1 MAIYSYVKTVITGAL
16 GTVYDLQ
23 TNDKVKYRTLG
34 VADNGRTY
42 ISLKDISH
50 LQTQLKEIDFKED
63 VLPDDLLQTI
73 KSKRLLE
80 LTELGRAYDNELVN
94 NDMVI
99 NSSLGFKVN
108 ADLRSQNNLRGLIDF
123 MTDTETASYIDYNNK
138 AHDLSKSQLETL
150 LKELVLNGSNLYKQ
164 KWNYSKQIENATNS
178 DDDTLL
184 QEFNFTM
191 LNFGEWSW
199 MDLDYLVKTYIS

>member
-16 GTVYDLQ
+16 GTIYDLQ

-80 LTELGRAYDNELVN
+80 LTKLGRAYDNELVN
-94 NDMVI
+94 TDMVI

-164 KWNYSKQIENATNS
+164 KWIYSKQIENATNS

-184 QEFNFTM
+184 QEFKFTM
-191 LNFGEWSW
+191 LNFGE
-199 MDLDYLVKTYIS
+199 

>member
-16 GTVYDLQ
+16 GTVYDLH

-50 LQTQLKEIDFKED
+50 LQTQLKEIDFKKD

-94 NDMVI
+94 TDMVI

-123 MTDTETASYIDYNNK
+123 MTDTETTSYIDYENK
-138 AHDLSKSQLETL
+138 AHDLSKSQLEIL
-150 LKELVLNGSNLYKQ
+150 LKEVVLNGSNLYRQ
-164 KWNYSKQIENATNS
+164 KWKYSKQIKNATNS

-184 QEFNFTM
+184 QKFKFTM
-191 LNFGEWSW
+191 LNFGE
-199 MDLDYLVKTYIS
+199 

>member
-34 VADNGRTY
+34 VANNGRTY
-42 ISLKDISH
+42 ISLKNKSH

-94 NDMVI
+94 TEMVI

-123 MTDTETASYIDYNNK
+123 MTDTETTSYIDYENK
-138 AHDLSKSQLETL
+138 AHDLSKSQLEIL
-150 LKELVLNGSNLYKQ
+150 LKEVVLNGSNLYKQ
-164 KWNYSKQIENATNS
+164 KWNYSKQIKNATNS

-184 QEFNFTM
+184 QEFKFNM
-191 LNFGEWSW
+191 LNFGE
-199 MDLDYLVKTYIS
+199 

>member
-50 LQTQLKEIDFKED
+50 LQPQLKEIDFKED

-80 LTELGRAYDNELVN
+80 LTELGRHYDNELVN
-94 NDMVI
+94 TDMVI

-123 MTDTETASYIDYNNK
+123 MTDTETTSYIDYNNK

-164 KWNYSKQIENATNS
+164 KWIYSKQIENATNS

-184 QEFNFTM
+184 QEFKFTM
-191 LNFGEWSW
+191 LNFGE
-199 MDLDYLVKTYIS
+199 

>member
-23 TNDKVKYRTLG
+23 TNNKVKYRTLG

-94 NDMVI
+94 TDMVI

-164 KWNYSKQIENATNS
+164 KWIYSKQIENATNS

-184 QEFNFTM
+184 QEFKFTM
-191 LNFGEWSW
+191 LNFGE
-199 MDLDYLVKTYIS
+199 

>member
-50 LQTQLKEIDFKED
+50 LQPQLKEIDFKED

-80 LTELGRAYDNELVN
+80 LTELGRHYDNELVN
-94 NDMVI
+94 TDMVI

-138 AHDLSKSQLETL
+138 PHDLSKSQLETL

-164 KWNYSKQIENATNS
+164 KWIYSKQIENATNS

-184 QEFNFTM
+184 QEFKFTM
-191 LNFGEWSW
+191 LNFGE
-199 MDLDYLVKTYIS
+199 

>member
-16 GTVYDLQ
+16 GTVYDLH
-23 TNDKVKYRTLG
+23 TNDKVEYKTLG
-34 VADNGRTY
+34 VANNGRTY
-42 ISLKDISH
+42 ISLKNKSH
-50 LQTQLKEIDFKED
+50 LQTQLKEIDFKKD

-94 NDMVI
+94 TEMVI

-123 MTDTETASYIDYNNK
+123 MTDTETTSYIDYENK
-138 AHDLSKSQLETL
+138 AHDLSKSQLEIL
-150 LKELVLNGSNLYKQ
+150 LKEVVLNGSNLYKQ
-164 KWNYSKQIENATNS
+164 KWNYSKQIKNATNS

-184 QEFNFTM
+184 QEFKFTM
-191 LNFGEWSW
+191 LNFGE
-199 MDLDYLVKTYIS
+199 

>member
-50 LQTQLKEIDFKED
+50 LHPQLKEIDFKED

-94 NDMVI
+94 TDMVI

-123 MTDTETASYIDYNNK
+123 MTDTETASYIDYENK

-164 KWNYSKQIENATNS
+164 KWIYSKQIENATNS

-184 QEFNFTM
+184 QEFKFTM
-191 LNFGEWSW
+191 LNFGE
-199 MDLDYLVKTYIS
+199 

>member
-23 TNDKVKYRTLG
+23 TNDKVEYRTLG

-42 ISLKDISH
+42 ISLKNKSH

-80 LTELGRAYDNELVN
+80 LTDLGRAYDNELVN
-94 NDMVI
+94 TDMVI

-123 MTDTETASYIDYNNK
+123 MTDTETTSYIDYENK
-138 AHDLSKSQLETL
+138 AHDLSKSQLEIL
-150 LKELVLNGSNLYKQ
+150 LKEVVLNGSNLYKQ
-164 KWNYSKQIENATNS
+164 KWNYSKQIKNATNS

-184 QEFNFTM
+184 QEFKFTM
-191 LNFGEWSW
+191 LNFGE
-199 MDLDYLVKTYIS
+199 

>member
-23 TNDKVKYRTLG
+23 TNDKVEYRTLG
-34 VADNGRTY
+34 VADNGRIY

-50 LQTQLKEIDFKED
+50 LQTQLKEIDFKKD
-63 VLPDDLLQTI
+63 VLPDDLLKTI

-80 LTELGRAYDNELVN
+80 LTKLGRAYDNELVN
-94 NDMVI
+94 TDMVI

-123 MTDTETASYIDYNNK
+123 MTDTETTSYIDYDNK
-138 AHDLSKSQLETL
+138 AHDLSKSQLEIL
-150 LKELVLNGSNLYKQ
+150 LKEVVLNGSNLYKQ
-164 KWNYSKQIENATNS
+164 KWNYSKQIKNATNS

-184 QEFNFTM
+184 QEFKFTM
-191 LNFGEWSW
+191 LNFGE
-199 MDLDYLVKTYIS
+199 

>member
-23 TNDKVKYRTLG
+23 TNDKVEYRTLG
-34 VADNGRTY
+34 IADNGRTY
-42 ISLKDISH
+42 ISLKNKSH
-50 LQTQLKEIDFKED
+50 LQTQLKEIDFNED

-94 NDMVI
+94 TDMVI

-123 MTDTETASYIDYNNK
+123 MTDTETTSYIDYENK
-138 AHDLSKSQLETL
+138 AHDLSKSQLEIL
-150 LKELVLNGSNLYKQ
+150 LKEVVLNGSNLYKQ
-164 KWNYSKQIENATNS
+164 KWNYSKQIKNATNS
-178 DDDTLL
+178 DDDILL
-184 QEFNFTM
+184 QEFKFTM
-191 LNFGEWSW
+191 LNFGE
-199 MDLDYLVKTYIS
+199 

>member
-16 GTVYDLQ
+16 GTVYDLH

-50 LQTQLKEIDFKED
+50 LQTQLKEIDFKKD

-94 NDMVI
+94 TDMVI

-123 MTDTETASYIDYNNK
+123 MTDTETTSYIDYENK
-138 AHDLSKSQLETL
+138 AHDLSKSQLEIL
-150 LKELVLNGSNLYKQ
+150 LKEVVLNGSNLYKQ
-164 KWNYSKQIENATNS
+164 KWNYSKQIKNATNS

-184 QEFNFTM
+184 QKFKFTM
-191 LNFGEWSW
+191 LNFGE
-199 MDLDYLVKTYIS
+199 

>member
-50 LQTQLKEIDFKED
+50 LQPQLKEIDFKED

-94 NDMVI
+94 TDMVI

-123 MTDTETASYIDYNNK
+123 MTDTETASYIDYENK
-138 AHDLSKSQLETL
+138 PHDLSKSQLETL

-164 KWNYSKQIENATNS
+164 KWIYSKQIENATNS

-184 QEFNFTM
+184 QEFKFTM
-191 LNFGEWSW
+191 LNFGE
-199 MDLDYLVKTYIS
+199 

>member
-94 NDMVI
+94 TDMVI

-123 MTDTETASYIDYNNK
+123 MTDTETASYIDYENK

-164 KWNYSKQIENATNS
+164 KWIYSKQIENATNS

-184 QEFNFTM
+184 QEFKFTM
-191 LNFGEWSW
+191 LNFGE
-199 MDLDYLVKTYIS
+199 

>member
-50 LQTQLKEIDFKED
+50 LQPQLKEIDFKED

-94 NDMVI
+94 TDMVI
-99 NSSLGFKVN
+99 KSSLGFKVN

-164 KWNYSKQIENATNS
+164 KWVYSKQIENATNS

-184 QEFNFTM
+184 QEFKFTM
-191 LNFGEWSW
+191 LNFGE
-199 MDLDYLVKTYIS
+199 

>member
-16 GTVYDLQ
+16 GTVYDLH
-23 TNDKVKYRTLG
+23 TNDKVEYRTLG
-34 VADNGRTY
+34 VADNGRNY

-50 LQTQLKEIDFKED
+50 LQTQLKSIDFKKD

-94 NDMVI
+94 TDIVI

-123 MTDTETASYIDYNNK
+123 MTDTETTSYIDYENK
-138 AHDLSKSQLETL
+138 AHDLSKSQLEIL
-150 LKELVLNGSNLYKQ
+150 LKEVVLNGSNLYKQ
-164 KWNYSKQIENATNS
+164 KWNYSKQIKNATNS

-184 QEFNFTM
+184 QEFKFTM
-191 LNFGEWSW
+191 LNFGE
-199 MDLDYLVKTYIS
+199 

>member
-16 GTVYDLQ
+16 GTVYDLH
-23 TNDKVKYRTLG
+23 TNDKVEYRTLG
-34 VADNGRTY
+34 VANNGRTY
-42 ISLKDISH
+42 ISLKNKSH

-94 NDMVI
+94 TDMVI
-99 NSSLGFKVN
+99 NSSLGFKIN

-123 MTDTETASYIDYNNK
+123 MTDTETTSYIDYENK
-138 AHDLSKSQLETL
+138 AHDLSKSQLEIL
-150 LKELVLNGSNLYKQ
+150 LKEVVLNGSNLYKQ
-164 KWNYSKQIENATNS
+164 KWNYSKQIKNATNS

-184 QEFNFTM
+184 QEFKFTM
-191 LNFGEWSW
+191 LNFGE
-199 MDLDYLVKTYIS
+199 

>member
-34 VADNGRTY
+34 VANNGRTY
-42 ISLKDISH
+42 ISLKNKSH
-50 LQTQLKEIDFKED
+50 LQTQLKEIDFKKD

-94 NDMVI
+94 TDMVI

-123 MTDTETASYIDYNNK
+123 MTDTETTSYIDYENK
-138 AHDLSKSQLETL
+138 AHDLSKSQLEIL
-150 LKELVLNGSNLYKQ
+150 LKEVVLNGSNLYKQ
-164 KWNYSKQIENATNS
+164 KWNYSKQIKNATNS

-184 QEFNFTM
+184 QEFKFNM
-191 LNFGEWSW
+191 LNFGE
-199 MDLDYLVKTYIS
+199 

>member
-16 GTVYDLQ
+16 GTVYDLH
-23 TNDKVKYRTLG
+23 TNDKVEYRTLG
-34 VADNGRTY
+34 IADNGRTY
-42 ISLKDISH
+42 ISLKNKSH
-50 LQTQLKEIDFKED
+50 LQTQLKEIDFKKD

-94 NDMVI
+94 TDMVI

-123 MTDTETASYIDYNNK
+123 MTDTETTSYIDYENK
-138 AHDLSKSQLETL
+138 AHDLSKSQLEIL
-150 LKELVLNGSNLYKQ
+150 LKEVVLNGSNLYKQ
-164 KWNYSKQIENATNS
+164 KWNYSKQIKNATNS

-184 QEFNFTM
+184 QEFKFTM
-191 LNFGEWSW
+191 LNFGE
-199 MDLDYLVKTYIS
+199 

>member
-80 LTELGRAYDNELVN
+80 LTKLGRAYDNELVN
-94 NDMVI
+94 TDMVI
-99 NSSLGFKVN
+99 SSALGFKVN

-123 MTDTETASYIDYNNK
+123 MTDTETASYIDYDNK

-164 KWNYSKQIENATNS
+164 KWFYSKQIENATNS

-191 LNFGEWSW
+191 LNFGE
-199 MDLDYLVKTYIS
+199 

>member
-42 ISLKDISH
+42 ISVKDISH

-80 LTELGRAYDNELVN
+80 LTKLGRAYDNELVN
-94 NDMVI
+94 TDMVI

-123 MTDTETASYIDYNNK
+123 MTDTETASYIDYDNK

-184 QEFNFTM
+184 QEFKFTM
-191 LNFGEWSW
+191 LNFGE
-199 MDLDYLVKTYIS
+199 

>member
-16 GTVYDLQ
+16 GTVYDLHA
-23 TNDKVKYRTLG
+23 NNKVEYRTLG
-34 VADNGRTY
+34 VANNGRTY
-42 ISLKDISH
+42 ISLKNKSH

-94 NDMVI
+94 TDMVI

-123 MTDTETASYIDYNNK
+123 MTDTETTSYIDYENK
-138 AHDLSKSQLETL
+138 AHDLSKSQLEIL
-150 LKELVLNGSNLYKQ
+150 LKEVVLNGSNLYKQ
-164 KWNYSKQIENATNS
+164 KWNYSKQIKNATNS

-184 QEFNFTM
+184 QEFKFNM
-191 LNFGEWSW
+191 LNFGE
-199 MDLDYLVKTYIS
+199 

>member
-23 TNDKVKYRTLG
+23 TNNKVKYRTLG
-34 VADNGRTY
+34 VANNGRTY
-42 ISLKDISH
+42 ISLKNKSH

-94 NDMVI
+94 TDMVI

-123 MTDTETASYIDYNNK
+123 MTDTETTSYIDYENK
-138 AHDLSKSQLETL
+138 AHDLSKSQLEIL
-150 LKELVLNGSNLYKQ
+150 LKEVVLNGSNLYKQ
-164 KWNYSKQIENATNS
+164 KWNYSKQIKNATNS

-184 QEFNFTM
+184 QEFKFTM
-191 LNFGEWSW
+191 LNFGE
-199 MDLDYLVKTYIS
+199 

>member
-80 LTELGRAYDNELVN
+80 LTELGRKYDNELVN
-94 NDMVI
+94 TDMVI

-123 MTDTETASYIDYNNK
+123 MTDTETASYIDYDNK

-164 KWNYSKQIENATNS
+164 KWFYSKQIENATNS

-191 LNFGEWSW
+191 LNFGE
-199 MDLDYLVKTYIS
+199 

>member
-50 LQTQLKEIDFKED
+50 LQPQLKEIDFKKD

-138 AHDLSKSQLETL
+138 THDLSKSQLETL

-164 KWNYSKQIENATNS
+164 KWFYSKQIENATNS

-184 QEFNFTM
+184 QEFKFTM
-191 LNFGEWSW
+191 LNFGE
-199 MDLDYLVKTYIS
+199 

>member
-50 LQTQLKEIDFKED
+50 LQPQLKEIDFKKD

-80 LTELGRAYDNELVN
+80 LTELGRHYDNELVN
-94 NDMVI
+94 TDMVI

-164 KWNYSKQIENATNS
+164 KWIYSKQIENATNS

-184 QEFNFTM
+184 QEFKFTM
-191 LNFGEWSW
+191 LNFGE
-199 MDLDYLVKTYIS
+199 

>member
-16 GTVYDLQ
+16 GTVYDLH
-23 TNDKVKYRTLG
+23 TNDKVEYRTLG
-34 VADNGRTY
+34 VANNGRTY
-42 ISLKDISH
+42 ISLKNKSH

-94 NDMVI
+94 TDMVI

-123 MTDTETASYIDYNNK
+123 MTDTETTSYIDYENK
-138 AHDLSKSQLETL
+138 AHDLSKSQLEIL
-150 LKELVLNGSNLYKQ
+150 LKEVVLNGSNLYKQ
-164 KWNYSKQIENATNS
+164 KWNYSKQIKNATNS

-184 QEFNFTM
+184 QEFKFNM
-191 LNFGEWSW
+191 LNFGE
-199 MDLDYLVKTYIS
+199 

>member
-16 GTVYDLQ
+16 GTVYDLH
-23 TNDKVKYRTLG
+23 TNDKVEYRTLG
-34 VADNGRTY
+34 VANNGRTY
-42 ISLKDISH
+42 ISLKNKSH
-50 LQTQLKEIDFKED
+50 LQTQLKEIDFKKD

-94 NDMVI
+94 TDMVI
-99 NSSLGFKVN
+99 NSSLGFKIN

-123 MTDTETASYIDYNNK
+123 MTDTETTSYIDYENK
-138 AHDLSKSQLETL
+138 AHDLSKSQLEIL
-150 LKELVLNGSNLYKQ
+150 LKEVVLNGSNLYKQ
-164 KWNYSKQIENATNS
+164 KWNYSKQIKNATNS

-184 QEFNFTM
+184 QEFKFTM
-191 LNFGEWSW
+191 LNFGE
-199 MDLDYLVKTYIS
+199 

>member
-23 TNDKVKYRTLG
+23 TNDKVEYRTLG
-34 VADNGRTY
+34 VAANGRTY

-94 NDMVI
+94 TDMVI
-99 NSSLGFKVN
+99 NSSLGFKIN

-123 MTDTETASYIDYNNK
+123 MTDTETTSYIDYDNK

-150 LKELVLNGSNLYKQ
+150 LKEVVLNGSNLYKQ
-164 KWNYSKQIENATNS
+164 KWNYSKQIKNATNS

-184 QEFNFTM
+184 QEFKFTM
-191 LNFGEWSW
+191 LNFGE
-199 MDLDYLVKTYIS
+199 

>member
-23 TNDKVKYRTLG
+23 TNDKVEYRTLG
-34 VADNGRTY
+34 VADNGRIY

-50 LQTQLKEIDFKED
+50 LQTQLKEIDFKKD
-63 VLPDDLLQTI
+63 VLPDDLLKTI

-80 LTELGRAYDNELVN
+80 LTKLGRAYDNELVN
-94 NDMVI
+94 TDMVI

-108 ADLRSQNNLRGLIDF
+108 ADLRSQNNLRVLIDF
-123 MTDTETASYIDYNNK
+123 MTDTEITSYIDYDNK
-138 AHDLSKSQLETL
+138 AHDLSKSQLEIL
-150 LKELVLNGSNLYKQ
+150 LKEVVLNGSNLYKQ
-164 KWNYSKQIENATNS
+164 KWNYSKQIKNATNS

-184 QEFNFTM
+184 QEFKFTM
-191 LNFGEWSW
+191 LNFGE
-199 MDLDYLVKTYIS
+199 

>member
-16 GTVYDLQ
+16 GTVYDLH
-23 TNDKVKYRTLG
+23 TNDKVEYRTLG
-34 VADNGRTY
+34 VANNGRTY
-42 ISLKDISH
+42 ISLKNKSH
-50 LQTQLKEIDFKED
+50 LQTQLKEIDFKKD

-94 NDMVI
+94 TDMVI

-123 MTDTETASYIDYNNK
+123 MTDTETTSYIDYENK
-138 AHDLSKSQLETL
+138 AHDLSKSQLEIL
-150 LKELVLNGSNLYKQ
+150 LKEVVLNGSNLYKQ
-164 KWNYSKQIENATNS
+164 KWNYSKQIKNATNS
-178 DDDTLL
+178 DDDILL
-184 QEFNFTM
+184 QEFKFTM
-191 LNFGEWSW
+191 LNFGE
-199 MDLDYLVKTYIS
+199 

>member
-16 GTVYDLQ
+16 GTVYDLH
-23 TNDKVKYRTLG
+23 TNDKVEYRTLG
-34 VADNGRTY
+34 VANNGRTY
-42 ISLKDISH
+42 ISLKNKSH
-50 LQTQLKEIDFKED
+50 LQTQLKEIDFKKD

-80 LTELGRAYDNELVN
+80 LTDLGRAYDNELVN
-94 NDMVI
+94 TDMVI

-123 MTDTETASYIDYNNK
+123 MTDTETTSYIDYENK
-138 AHDLSKSQLETL
+138 AHDLSKSQLEIL
-150 LKELVLNGSNLYKQ
+150 LKEVVLNGSNLYKQ
-164 KWNYSKQIENATNS
+164 KWNYSKQIKNATNS

-184 QEFNFTM
+184 QEFKFTM
-191 LNFGEWSW
+191 LNFGE
-199 MDLDYLVKTYIS
+199 

>member
-50 LQTQLKEIDFKED
+50 LQPQLKEIDFKED

-80 LTELGRAYDNELVN
+80 LTKLGRAYDNELVN
-94 NDMVI
+94 TDMVI

-138 AHDLSKSQLETL
+138 PHDLSKSQLETL

-164 KWNYSKQIENATNS
+164 KWVYSKQIENATNS

-184 QEFNFTM
+184 QEFKFTM
-191 LNFGEWSW
+191 LNFGE
-199 MDLDYLVKTYIS
+199 

>member
-16 GTVYDLQ
+16 GTVYDLHI
-23 TNDKVKYRTLG
+23 NDKVEYRTLG

-42 ISLKDISH
+42 ISLKNKSH

-94 NDMVI
+94 TDMVI

-123 MTDTETASYIDYNNK
+123 MTDTETTSYIDYENK
-138 AHDLSKSQLETL
+138 AHDLSKSQLEIL
-150 LKELVLNGSNLYKQ
+150 LKEVVLNGSNLYKQ
-164 KWNYSKQIENATNS
+164 KWNYSKQIKNATNS

-184 QEFNFTM
+184 QEFKFTM
-191 LNFGEWSW
+191 LNFGE
-199 MDLDYLVKTYIS
+199 

>member
-23 TNDKVKYRTLG
+23 TNDKVKYKTLG

-50 LQTQLKEIDFKED
+50 LQTQLKEIDFKKD

-94 NDMVI
+94 TDMVI

-123 MTDTETASYIDYNNK
+123 MTDTETTSYIDYDNK
-138 AHDLSKSQLETL
+138 AHDLSKSQLEIL

-164 KWNYSKQIENATNS
+164 KWNYSKQIKSATNS

-184 QEFNFTM
+184 QEFKFTM
-191 LNFGEWSW
+191 LNFGE
-199 MDLDYLVKTYIS
+199 

>member
-23 TNDKVKYRTLG
+23 TNDKVEYRTLG
-34 VADNGRTY
+34 VANNGRTY
-42 ISLKDISH
+42 ISLKNKSH
-50 LQTQLKEIDFKED
+50 LQTQLKEIDFKKD

-80 LTELGRAYDNELVN
+80 LTDLGRAYDNELVN
-94 NDMVI
+94 TDMVI

-123 MTDTETASYIDYNNK
+123 MTDTETTSYIDYENK
-138 AHDLSKSQLETL
+138 AHDLSKSQLEIL
-150 LKELVLNGSNLYKQ
+150 LKEVVLNGSNLYKQ
-164 KWNYSKQIENATNS
+164 KWNYSKQIKNATNS

-184 QEFNFTM
+184 QEFKFTM
-191 LNFGEWSW
+191 LNFGE
-199 MDLDYLVKTYIS
+199 

>member
-16 GTVYDLQ
+16 GTVYDLH
-23 TNDKVKYRTLG
+23 TNDKVEYRTLG
-34 VADNGRTY
+34 VANNGRTY
-42 ISLKDISH
+42 ISLKNKSH
-50 LQTQLKEIDFKED
+50 LQTQLKEIDFKKD

-94 NDMVI
+94 TDMVI

-123 MTDTETASYIDYNNK
+123 MTDTETTSYIDYKNK
-138 AHDLSKSQLETL
+138 AHDLSKSQLEIL
-150 LKELVLNGSNLYKQ
+150 LKEVVLNGSNLYKQ
-164 KWNYSKQIENATNS
+164 KWNYSKQIKNATNS

-184 QEFNFTM
+184 QEFKFTM
-191 LNFGEWSW
+191 LNFGE
-199 MDLDYLVKTYIS
+199 

>member
-23 TNDKVKYRTLG
+23 TNDKVEYRTLG
-34 VADNGRTY
+34 VADNGRIY

-50 LQTQLKEIDFKED
+50 LQTQLKEIDFKKD

-80 LTELGRAYDNELVN
+80 LTKLGRAYDNELVN
-94 NDMVI
+94 TDMVI

-123 MTDTETASYIDYNNK
+123 MTDTEITSYIDYDNK
-138 AHDLSKSQLETL
+138 AHDLSKSQLEIL
-150 LKELVLNGSNLYKQ
+150 LKEVVLNGSNLYKQ
-164 KWNYSKQIENATNS
+164 KWNYSKQIKNATNS

-184 QEFNFTM
+184 QEFKFTM
-191 LNFGEWSW
+191 LNFGE
-199 MDLDYLVKTYIS
+199 

>member
-16 GTVYDLQ
+16 GTVYDLHP
-23 TNDKVKYRTLG
+23 NDKVEYRTLG
-34 VADNGRTY
+34 VANNGRTY
-42 ISLKDISH
+42 ISLKNKSH
-50 LQTQLKEIDFKED
+50 LQTQLKEIDFKKD

-94 NDMVI
+94 TDMVI

-123 MTDTETASYIDYNNK
+123 MTDTETTSYIDYENK
-138 AHDLSKSQLETL
+138 AHDLSKSQLEIL
-150 LKELVLNGSNLYKQ
+150 LKEVVLNGSNLYKQ
-164 KWNYSKQIENATNS
+164 KWNYSKQIKNATNS

-184 QEFNFTM
+184 QEFKFNM
-191 LNFGEWSW
+191 LNFGE
-199 MDLDYLVKTYIS
+199 